1 MSGPGEEAERRRR
14 MHDLERQ
21 TARKPEDPGPGRPD
35 PIHVIRARRH
45 DQPGIAHFGMAR
57 WSLITR
63 LVRDAEGSGD
73 EVADLGPDALML
85 CQAAQRGQ
93 WVRARS
99 RGSGSPTSAPA
110 GGCGGTRPPPSS
122 RYPDH
127 PASRH
132 SATDR
137 AGATMTS
144 WPRPRSDRSIQR

>member
-1 MSGPGEEAERRRR
+1 MSGPDEEAERRRR
-14 MHDLERQ
+14 LHDLERG

-57 WSLITR
+57 WSLIAR

-93 WVRARS
+93 WGPGEIAWVGIADERAGRWL
-99 RGSGSPTSAPA
+99 RWNPPAPVEPVPGSPGEQA
-110 GGCGGTRPPPSS
+110 
-122 RYPDH
+122 
-127 PASRH
+127 
-132 SATDR
+132 
-137 AGATMTS
+137 
-144 WPRPRSDRSIQR
+144 QRN